1 MESEYASREFALV
14 FKDGAGDIALEHC
27 KNGWCVGKPSREDE
41 NDENAMKRN
50 QLIKEAEED
59 AKQFFRGKHT
69 CDPLLLNKAVRN
81 KSDPRLRMSSST
93 QRRRAYSLRRRGGIE
108 WEHDEGFGVRGRPS
122 ERRRGDD
129 LLAGVSPPAM
139 GRRTKR
145 NRRTQEKRSILP
157 S

>member
-81 KSDPRLRMSSST
+81 KSDPRLV
-93 QRRRAYSLRRRGGIE
+93 
-108 WEHDEGFGVRGRPS
+108 DEFIDSKGVEP
-122 ERRRGDD
+122 
-129 LLAGVSPPAM
+129 
-139 GRRTKR
+139 
-145 NRRTQEKRSILP
+145 IH
-157 S
+157 